1 MGGQSSQIEILLLT
15 ENFILE
21 LVTSAGNLYCCT
33 WRNGRNKKIKSA
45 SEEAHRNGD
54 RQVGDRKRDKE
65 KC

>member
-1 MGGQSSQIEILLLT
+1 LT

-54 RQVGDRKRDKE
+54 REVGDRERDKE